1 MGWSLI
7 CGTGNFKL
15 SGFLWFCCCVPDSTF
30 PSLPRFLFNSSFLS
44 FSLSMLRYIKFSDSL
59 SSFLFSLDTHRT
71 FTQQILLSLS
81 QILTYPNVQKLVITS
96 FLLLFLI
103 VFFFLWPLYE
113 LHSCSCHIFMTCSVS
128 VALNR
133 GCTICLLLVWP
144 DTFLSLELPNSILKK
159 EMQMTWT
166 SILVKNWW

>member
-1 MGWSLI
+1 MGQVTSSCLAFCGSAVVCLTRPFLVCPNFFLI
-7 CGTGNFKL
+7 EKEF
-15 SGFLWFCCCVPDSTF
+15 
-30 PSLPRFLFNSSFLS
+30 

-81 QILTYPNVQKLVITS
+81 QILTYPNAQKLVTTS

-113 LHSCSCHIFMTCSVS
+113 LHGCSCHIFMTCSVS

>member
-1 MGWSLI
+1 MGQVTSSCLAFCGSAVVCLTRPFLVCPDFFLI
-7 CGTGNFKL
+7 AHFCH
-15 SGFLWFCCCVPDSTF
+15 SHFLCSDI
-30 PSLPRFLFNSSFLS
+30 LF
-44 FSLSMLRYIKFSDSL
+44 KFSDSL

-71 FTQQILLSLS
+71 FTQQILSLS
-81 QILTYPNVQKLVITS
+81 QILTYPNVQKLVTTS
-96 FLLLFLI
+96 FLLFFLI

-113 LHSCSCHIFMTCSVS
+113 LHGCSCHIFMTCSVS

-159 EMQMTWT
+159 EMQMRILTWT